1 MITLAL
7 SGADAITARYQSF
20 AARAQARLSGVM
32 ARLGVALLDQARAN
46 LAGGKLQARSGRL
59 AAAQE
64 MQLRDDG
71 TRQSVSVGFDTAAAP
86 YGAIQEFG
94 GTTRAHLIE
103 AKNAFALRFSLH
115 GQLVFAK
122 RVQHPGSVIPAHSFL
137 RDALAALS
145 DAGAAETIA
154 AIGAEVG
161 P

>member
-7 SGADAITARYQSF
+7 SGADAVAARMQSF
-20 AARAQARLSGVM
+20 SARAQARLGGVM
-32 ARLGVALLDQARAN
+32 ARLGVALLDQVRAN
-46 LAGGKLQARSGRL
+46 LEGGKLQARSGRL

-64 MQLRDDG
+64 MQLTDG
-71 TRQSVSVGFDTAAAP
+71 GTSQSVSVGFDPADAP

-94 GTTRAHLIE
+94 GTTRAHLIA
-103 AKNAFALRFSLH
+103 AKNAFALSFSLH

-137 RDALAALS
+137 RDALADMA
-145 DAGAAETIA
+145 DAGAAEIA
-154 AIGAEVG
+154 GAVSAEAG